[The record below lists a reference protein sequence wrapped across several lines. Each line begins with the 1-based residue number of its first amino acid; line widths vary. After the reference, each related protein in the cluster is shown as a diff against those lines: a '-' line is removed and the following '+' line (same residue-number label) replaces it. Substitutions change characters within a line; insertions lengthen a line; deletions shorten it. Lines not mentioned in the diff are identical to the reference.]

1 MFLAAEIQE
10 LYSKMAE
17 KLNIPKKTRVIKAGR
32 ILFGGEHPLPLQSMA
47 ATRTQDIDATV
58 GQITLL
64 KEAGA
69 DFIRIAID
77 SKKDVEALKEIHS
90 QVCSNGENS
99 ANLVVDLQEN
109 YRLAKDVAPYIVKF
123 RYNPGHLHHHQKEVS
138 VRDKVRFLTDI
149 AKEFNLAIRV
159 GVNFGSLDPK
169 LAKESNFIDP
179 KDVAIQSARMHC
191 EILEELSFQNY
202 LVSLKSSHPESVE
215 EINKKFSELMPQIP
229 LHLGVTEAGLLPDAE
244 IKSRIGLEPL
254 LAAGIGD
261 TLRVS
266 LTLPNHEK
274 YKEIQ
279 IARKIIQ
286 DVNNG
291 KFINA
296 PKDFFSKG
304 LNVISCPS
312 CSRVENLAFVELAEK
327 VKEVTSFAKE
337 HKITIAVMGCRV
349 NGPGETDSADLG
361 LWCGPNFVNLK
372 KGSETLGAFPYD
384 QVVNR
389 LLDEVNKLISQ
400 K

>member
-58 GQITLL
+58 GQINLL

-274 YKEIQ
+274 YKEID
-279 IARKIIQ
+279 IARKIVQ

-372 KGSETLGAFPYD
+372 KGSETLGAYPYD